1 MALMPSSPSKQAQ
14 SRTGG
19 IQEKV
24 EFLLWPDV
32 DLTTTSKGVETFSAV
47 LRLMNDFIT
56 RYNAENDEQRPLI
69 TERQLLAATPA
80 AVLAVALRLHTITK
94 QGAISRAVQTQV
106 FTAIFR
112 RDPIVKVEGE
122 HGRQY
127 NELTDDS
134 TRDSRTRFAGLVTP
148 RVISI
153 LDECNRS
160 DKKATFNPLHID
172 TEKTTVAQYF
182 LYVGSNIHADICE
195 EKTKLADEAAK
206 SNSAEKDSFEKSA
219 AIWTGSKTPG
229 SMRLHLDRE
238 DLSSKDKRYTTGKR
252 FSHLNISKD
261 ALSVDLPNDLNED
274 EKADVAEI
282 VRDAFS
288 LFYADN
294 DGTDLPDLI
303 EARIG
308 QEPQATDSSSS
319 SSAAVGAPSIDASSS
334 SSSSSSSDT
343 LPFDAFISSSSSSNA
358 GVEMI
363 DVEDVEGPA
372 MTAAFENLTSGRDD
386 KEGLI
391 EIGPAPDASWYVPK
405 IGSKSSKAMP
415 THYPNGLP
423 IPRMNPSSSR
433 LYLGDSTHP
442 VCHIDTPEGCTLTAL
457 NALLGV
463 TSVTIDIL
471 GFKVPFFISHCPGS
485 PHPDF
490 FRLATQS
497 KEFVTFIDV
506 VESVDD
512 GEFDDF
518 MVEGGGGGGIDKGK
532 GF

>member
-1 MALMPSSPSKQAQ
+1 MALMPLSPSRGAQ

-19 IQEKV
+19 IQEKE

-47 LRLMNDFIT
+47 LRLINESIT
-56 RYNAENDEQRPLI
+56 QCNAENGEERPLI

-94 QGAISRAVQTQV
+94 QGAISRAVQTQI

-112 RDPIVKVEGE
+112 RDPIVEVKGE
-122 HGRQY
+122 HGKQY
-127 NELTDDS
+127 NVLTDDS
-134 TRDSRTRFAGLVTP
+134 TRKSRTRFASLVTP
-148 RVISI
+148 RVIS
-153 LDECNRS
+153 LFDDCNRS
-160 DKKATFNPLHID
+160 DKKDSSNRLNID

-182 LYVGSNIHADICE
+182 LYVGSNIHADICK
-195 EKTKLADEAAK
+195 EKTRHAHEAAK
-206 SNSAEKDSFEKSA
+206 SNSAEKDSLEESA
-219 AIWTGSKTPG
+219 VIWTGSMTPG
-229 SMRLHLDRE
+229 SMTLHRDRP
-238 DLSSKDKRYTTGKR
+238 DLSSKDKSYTTGKR
-252 FSHLNISKD
+252 FSHINISKD
-261 ALSVDLPNDLNED
+261 ALSVEIPNDLNED
-274 EKADVAEI
+274 EKTDVAEI

-288 LFYADN
+288 LFHADD
-294 DGTDLPDLI
+294 DGTDLPELI
-303 EARIG
+303 ATHSN
-308 QEPQATDSSSS
+308 QEPQATDSSS

-343 LPFDAFISSSSSSNA
+343 ITFDVISTSSSSNA

-372 MTAAFENLTSGRDD
+372 MTSAFEDLTSGRDD
-386 KEGLI
+386 EPEGLI

-415 THYPNGLP
+415 THYPNGLT

-490 FRLATQS
+490 FRLASQS
-497 KEFVTFIDV
+497 KEFVTFIEV
-506 VESVDD
+506 VEVEDEMFGQFMGVD
-512 GEFDDF
+512 
-518 MVEGGGGGGIDKGK
+518 
-532 GF
+532 